1 VLVGFWTYGRS
12 TGKNV
17 IPPLRERH
25 ATRDTDGLTIEGAH
39 RPEFFR
45 DRRAVI
51 RYARVG
57 ESADGKT
64 EPMVRDLLAERP
76 AP

>member
-1 VLVGFWTYGRS
+1 VLVGFWTYGRY

-17 IPPLRERH
+17 IPLREWH
-25 ATRDTDGLTIEGAH
+25 ATHDTDGLTIEGAH
-39 RPEFFR
+39 RPEFFW
-45 DRRAVI
+45 DRRAII
-51 RYARVG
+51 RYAHVG

-64 EPMVRDLLAERP
+64 ERMIRELLAERP